1 MKSLE
6 LPCKNF
12 KRAPSSGQVMVAV
25 FWDMRGVICVDV
37 MKEGTTINSEA
48 YICICKDSRRAFE

>member
-12 KRAPSSGQVMVAV
+12 KRAPSSGEVMTAV
-25 FWDMRGVICVDV
+25 FWDMRRVIFVDV
-37 MKEGTTINSEA
+37 MKERATINSEA
-48 YICICKDSRRAFE
+48 YAAI

>member
-1 MKSLE
+1 

-12 KRAPSSGQVMVAV
+12 KRAPSSGEVMVAV

-48 YICICKDSRRAFE
+48 YTSTCKDSRRALK